1 MDDIEPFE
9 VPYQALW
16 RIKHNGRDG
25 LAFEWPGAPI
35 LLLLYCCVSATEFEP
50 VQEVAVAKVPA
61 DCSPVGWF
69 FHMDREEVKAVCT
82 SIMPPKNAERTSD
95 WISSVTVSLSERSMI
110 FWEGDSEEDLIAFGA
125 LDPIVVPA
133 IPTAK
138 QESCPLKAP
147 VTLDKAV
154 SQPALVVV
162 EKDIFSLALPKKP
175 PDVVMSSRAA
185 AAAAEP
191 DKESCLFDPFISF
204 DQVVAEP
211 VDAGRKTEKH
221 DEITYS
227 STPEG
232 SQGSEDME
240 IEWF

>member
-16 RIKHNGRDG
+16 RIKHDDKDG
-25 LAFEWPGAPI
+25 LAFEWPDAPI
-35 LLLLYCCVSATEFEP
+35 LVLLYCCTSATEFEP

-61 DCSPVGWF
+61 DRSPVGWF
-69 FHMDREEVKAVCT
+69 YHMDREEVKAVCT
-82 SIMPPKNAERTSD
+82 SIKPPVDAATASD
-95 WISSVTVSLSERSMI
+95 WVSSVTGVLSEKSMI

-125 LDPIVVPA
+125 LDPVSIPA
-133 IPTAK
+133 AVPTAE
-138 QESCPLKAP
+138 QESCPPIQP
-147 VTLDKAV
+147 VTPDKAV
-154 SQPALVVV
+154 RDAGLVVV
-162 EKDIFSLALPKKP
+162 EKESCSLALPRK
-175 PDVVMSSRAA
+175 PDVISGR
-185 AAAAEP
+185 AAAEP
-191 DKESCLFDPFISF
+191 EKESCLFNPFITF

-211 VDAGRKTEKH
+211 VAASKEAEER